1 MVMCAKKLINFSTSQ
16 LVKQTMYVMDIFK
29 LVEVLS
35 QLSTYSDAPDDIVF
49 FEMSVV

>member
-1 MVMCAKKLINFSTSQ
+1 MRKKIDKFFDESTD
-16 LVKQTMYVMDIFK
+16 QTNYILMDIFK